1 MEFLLLFLVS
11 GSLLL
16 PSLGLAV
23 LGQEGRQLV
32 HLNEPSQAGVHVSV
46 AHKDLPMVAS
56 SVLGAESWLR
66 THVLAHYPSE
76 HIRAIVVGRGVTC
89 NHGQELVWL
98 RLSHAIKNLHHSLV
112 RWGLVDDIKVTSDSP
127 LCARDIVVLQ
137 RRLYGRHHLPSS
149 AMFPPLQPPAA
160 STYMSPPA
168 GVPLSFA
175 PNYPPEVVPAVPP
188 TEVVPPHSPI
198 FAPASPPPVVSATP
212 PLTMPS
218 TSPTSTPASP
228 PEVTGGMAPSA
239 MSPPCLAPPTATMSP
254 PPWSG
259 GGNGGGLWCVAKPT
273 VPEDKL
279 QEAMDYACSQDG
291 VNCQEIA
298 AGGSCFYPDNIASH
312 ASYAFNS
319 YWQKMKQI
327 GGSCNFG
334 GTALLINSDP
344 SYLQCRFMLS

>member
-23 LGQEGRQLV
+23 SGQEARQLV
-32 HLNEPSQAGVHVSV
+32 HLNGPSQTGVHVSV
-46 AHKDLPMVAS
+46 ARKDLPMVAS

-66 THVLAHYPSE
+66 THVLAQYPSE
-76 HIRAIVVGRGVTC
+76 HITAIVVGRGVTC
-89 NHGQELVWL
+89 NHGQELL
-98 RLSHAIKNLHHSLV
+98 RLRLLHAVKNLHHSLV
-112 RWGLVDDIKVTSDSP
+112 RWGLVDDIKVTSASP
-127 LCARDIVVLQ
+127 VCARDRAVLQ
-137 RRLYGRHHLPSS
+137 RRLYGRHHLP
-149 AMFPPLQPPAA
+149 ATFRPPQPPVA
-160 STYMSPPA
+160 STYMPPPP
-168 GVPLSFA
+168 GVALSFA
-175 PNYPPEVVPAVPP
+175 PNYPPEVVPSVPP
-188 TEVVPPHSPI
+188 TAAVPPHSP
-198 FAPASPPPVVSATP
+198 AVPASPPSMVSASP

-218 TSPTSTPASP
+218 TPPTSIPASP

-239 MSPPCLAPPTATMSP
+239 TPPPCLAPPTAAMSP

-259 GGNGGGLWCVAKPT
+259 EGGNSGGLWCVAKPT

-291 VNCQEIA
+291 VDCQEIA